1 MFLPSSHTV
10 APFPSKDLD
19 LDLILALR
27 GGDTAMSADTY
38 VSSNAALSLI
48 TSALVRGPHI
58 QGVAALFAVSF
69 ATVATFTMI
78 RTNYAFTVGYG
89 ASVAVQSA
97 ALMASFGVPL
107 LFTDKLA
114 PSALLA
120 NASLLHGIRLAA
132 YLALRNATVPSKS
145 KQMASMDKT
154 PRLKRLP
161 LALNVSLLYA
171 FMVTPVLYALRG
183 NEEIIA
189 DHMDKKQM
197 AGVAVAYLGLAIE
210 AIADAHKF
218 IVKRQKNADYGC
230 ATFVGPTGGTFLLCR
245 HPSYFGEVLFW
256 FGLLVGGAF
265 TFRKNATAWI
275 CSTLGMIGISFVM
288 FSASKRLDKKQ
299 LDTYGGQKEYD
310 EYRARV
316 RGSLIPFVN

>member
-1 MFLPSSHTV
+1 
-10 APFPSKDLD
+10 
-19 LDLILALR
+19 
-27 GGDTAMSADTY
+27 MSADTD

-48 TSALVRGPHI
+48 TSAMEMIDTALVSGPHI
-58 QGVAALFAVSF
+58 QGVTALFAVSF
-69 ATVATFTMI
+69 ATVAAFTMI

-120 NASLLHGIRLAA
+120 NASLLHGIRLAV

-183 NEEIIA
+183 NEQIIA
-189 DHMDKKQM
+189 DKRQM
-197 AGVAVAYLGLAIE
+197 AGVALAYLGLAIE
-210 AIADAHKF
+210 ASADAHKF
-218 IVKRQKNADYGC
+218 ILKRQKNADYGS

-245 HPSYFGEVLFW
+245 HPAYFGELLFW

-275 CSTLGMIGISFVM
+275 CSTLGMIGISFIM

-316 RGSLIPFVN
+316 RGSLFPFVN